1 MSRIDSIDHLR
12 RHYGTPKERSLG
24 KEIDHLDRHCRKF
37 IALSPFLTIASQ
49 GADGRADSS
58 PRGES
63 PGFVAILDDRHLA
76 IPDRPGNN
84 RLDTLS
90 NIVENPAV
98 GILFMIP
105 GFREIL
111 RVNGRAEIRD
121 DDELRRRFEVGGK
134 LPATVIVVEV
144 ESAYIHCAKAVMR
157 SRLWEDEAKTPRE
170 LLPSLTEIIAEQMG
184 REPVAESEEDMLA
197 GYRKVLY

>member
-1 MSRIDSIDHLR
+1 MSRIDNIDALR
-12 RHYGTPKERSLG
+12 SHYGTPKVRALG
-24 KEIDHLDRHCRKF
+24 KEIDHLDRHCRKY
-37 IALSPFLTIASQ
+37 ISLSPFLTIASQ
-49 GADGRADSS
+49 GADGHADSS
-58 PRGES
+58 PRGET
-63 PGFVAILDDRHLA
+63 PGFVAVLDDKHFA

-84 RLDTLS
+84 RLDTLT

-98 GILFMIP
+98 GVLFMVP

-121 DDELRRRFEVGGK
+121 DEDLRKRFEVNGK

-157 SRLWEDEAKTPRE
+157 SQLWEDDARTERD
-170 LLPSLTEIIAEQMG
+170 LLPSLSEIIADQMG
-184 REPVAESEEDMLA
+184 REPPAETEEEMLA
-197 GYRKVLY
+197 AFNKVLY

>member
-1 MSRIDSIDHLR
+1 MSRIDSIDALR
-12 RHYGTPKERSLG
+12 RHYGAPKERSLG
-24 KEIDHLDRHCRKF
+24 KEIDHLDRHCRKY
-37 IALSPFLTIASQ
+37 ISLSPFLTIASQ

-58 PRGES
+58 PRGEA

-121 DDELRRRFEVGGK
+121 DDELRRRFEVGGR
-134 LPATVIVVEV
+134 LPATVIVVV
-144 ESAYIHCAKAVMR
+144 VGSAYIHCAKAVMR
-157 SRLWEDEAKTPRE
+157 SRLWEDEARTPRQ
-170 LLPSLTEIIAEQMG
+170 LLPSLSEIIAEQMG
-184 REPVAESEEDMLA
+184 REPAAESEADMLA
-197 GYRKVLY
+197 AYRKVLY